1 MITCKIKK
9 MKKIPL
15 ILTIFISVV
24 LGSCKET
31 DKDILSKESFEK
43 EVDGKKVS
51 LFNLEN
57 ENGVVCQIT
66 NYGAR
71 VVTLFVP
78 NKAKKR
84 TDVVLGL
91 ESIDQYLKNG
101 EYLGAIVGRYGNR
114 IANGEFSLDGKTYSL
129 FKNNGPNT
137 LHGGKKGYADV
148 VWNAHAYTTTNGED
162 AIELSY
168 LSKDGEEG
176 FPGNLQIKVTYTLT
190 DANELKIEYWAQ
202 TDTATVLNLTNHAYF
217 NLKGAGNGNIFSHD
231 LTLYA
236 DNFTPTDGTLI
247 PTGKIQSVANTPMD
261 FRTQHKIGERINENT
276 IDLKYGL
283 GYDHNW
289 ILNKKSNELTLAAK
303 VSEPSTGIE
312 MKVFTTEPAI
322 QFYSGNFLDGKIIGK
337 EKMQYNYRTA
347 FCMEAQ
353 HYPDAPNHANFPSTV
368 LKPGETYTQTTI
380 YQFGLMK

>member
-1 MITCKIKK
+1 MVTCKIKI
-9 MKKIPL
+9 MKKILL
-15 ILTIFISVV
+15 ILTIFMSVFIV
-24 LGSCKET
+24 SCKES
-31 DKDILSKESFEK
+31 DKDILPKESFKK

-51 LFNLEN
+51 LFNLKN
-57 ENGVVCQIT
+57 KNGVVCQIT

-78 NKAKKR
+78 NKDKKR

-114 IANGEFSLDGKTYSL
+114 IANGKFSLDGKTYSL

-148 VWNAHAYTTTNGED
+148 VWDAHAYTTTNGED

-190 DANELKIEYWAQ
+190 EANELKIEYWAQ
-202 TDTATVLNLTNHAYF
+202 TDAATVLNLTNHAYF
-217 NLKGAGNGNIFSHD
+217 NLKGAGNGDIFSHN
-231 LTLYA
+231 LTLFA
-236 DNFTPTDGTLI
+236 DNFTPTDSTLI

-261 FRTQHKIGERINENT
+261 FRTPHTIGERINENT

-312 MKVFTTEPAI
+312 MNVFTTEPAI

-337 EKMQYNYRTA
+337 EKKQYNHRTA

-368 LKPGETYTQTTI
+368 LKPGDTYTQTTI

>member
-1 MITCKIKK
+1 MNIYRK
-9 MKKIPL
+9 MKKIPF
-15 ILTIFISVV
+15 ILTIFMSVV
-24 LGSCKET
+24 MVSCKES
-31 DKDILSKESFEK
+31 DKDILPKESFEK
-43 EVDGKKVS
+43 EFEGKQIS
-51 LFNLEN
+51 LYNLQN
-57 ENGVVCQIT
+57 KNGMVCQIT

-71 VVTLFVP
+71 VVSLLVP
-78 NKAKKR
+78 NKDKKR

-114 IANGEFSLDGKTYSL
+114 IANGKFNLNDQTYTL
-129 FKNNGPNT
+129 FKNNGPNS

-148 VWNAHAYTTTNGED
+148 VWDAHAFTTKKGEN

-190 DANELKIEYWAQ
+190 DENELKIDYWAQ
-202 TDTATVLNLTNHAYF
+202 TDAATVINLTNHAYF
-217 NLKGAGNGNIFSHD
+217 NLKGAGNGDIFSHN

-236 DNFTPTDGTLI
+236 DNFTPTNSTLI
-247 PTGKIQSVANTPMD
+247 PTGKIQKVANTPMD
-261 FRTQHKIGERINENT
+261 FRTPHTIGERINENT

-289 ILNKKSNELTLAAK
+289 ILNKNPGKLTLAAN

-312 MKVFTTEPAI
+312 MKVLTTEPAI

-337 EKMQYNYRTA
+337 GKKQYNHRTA
-347 FCMEAQ
+347 FCLEAQ
-353 HYPDAPNHANFPSTV
+353 HYPDSPNHANFPSTV
-368 LKPGETYTQTTI
+368 LKPGDTYTQSTI

>member
-1 MITCKIKK
+1 M
-9 MKKIPL
+9 
-15 ILTIFISVV
+15 SVL

-31 DKDILSKESFEK
+31 NKDILPKESFEK
-43 EVDGKKVS
+43 QVDGKQVS
-51 LFNLEN
+51 LYNLQN
-57 ENGVVCQIT
+57 KNGVVCQIT

-71 VVTLFVP
+71 VVTLFIP
-78 NKAKKR
+78 NKDQKF

-91 ESIDQYLKNG
+91 ESIEQYLKNG

-114 IANGEFSLDGKTYSL
+114 IANGKFTVDGKTYSL

-148 VWNAHAYTTTNGED
+148 VWDALACTNKNGED

-190 DANELKIEYWAQ
+190 EANELKINYWAQ
-202 TDTATVLNLTNHAYF
+202 TDAVTVLNLTNHSYF
-217 NLKGAGNGNIFSHD
+217 NLKGAGNGDIFSHN

-236 DNFTPTDGTLI
+236 DNFTPTDSTLI
-247 PTGKIQSVANTPMD
+247 PTGKIQNVANTPMD
-261 FRTQHKIGERINENT
+261 FRTPHTIGESINQNT

-289 ILNKKSNELTLAAK
+289 MLNKKSNELTLAAN
-303 VSEPSTGIE
+303 VSEPTTGIE

-337 EKMQYNYRTA
+337 EKKHYNHRTA

-353 HYPDAPNHANFPSTV
+353 HYPDAPNHASFPSTV

>member
-1 MITCKIKK
+1 
-9 MKKIPL
+9 MKKVPL
-15 ILTIFISVV
+15 IIIV
-24 LGSCKET
+24 LMNVIMVSCKET
-31 DKDILSKESFEK
+31 VEDVLPKESFEK
-43 EVDGKKVS
+43 QIDGKQVS
-51 LFNLEN
+51 LYNLEN
-57 ENGVVCQIT
+57 KNGVVCQIT

-71 VVTLFVP
+71 IVTLFVP
-78 NKAKKR
+78 NKDKKR

-114 IANGEFSLDGKTYSL
+114 IANGEFSLGDKKYSL
-129 FKNNGPNT
+129 LKNNGPNT

-148 VWNAHAYTTTNGED
+148 VWDAHAFTTTNGEN

-176 FPGNLQIKVTYTLT
+176 FPGNLKIKVIYTLT
-190 DANELKIEYWAQ
+190 EANELKIDYWAQ
-202 TDTATVLNLTNHAYF
+202 TDKETVINLTNHAYF
-217 NLKGAGNGNIFSHD
+217 NLKGAGNGNIFSHN

-236 DNFTPTDGTLI
+236 DNFTPTDSTLI
-247 PTGKIQSVANTPMD
+247 PTGKIQNVANTPMD
-261 FRTQHKIGERINENT
+261 FRTGHSIGECIDKET

-289 ILNKKSNELTLAAK
+289 ILNKKNNELTLAAK
-303 VSEPSTGIE
+303 VSESSTGIE

-322 QFYSGNFLDGKIIGK
+322 QFYSGNFLDGKMIGK
-337 EKMQYNYRTA
+337 EKKQYNHRTA

-353 HYPDAPNHANFPSTV
+353 HYPDSPNHPNFPSTV

-380 YQFGLMK
+380 YQFGLLK

>member
-1 MITCKIKK
+1 
-9 MKKIPL
+9 MKKNLL

-24 LGSCKET
+24 SGSCKET
-31 DKDILSKESFEK
+31 DKDILPKESFEK
-43 EVDGKKVS
+43 QVDDKKVS
-51 LFNLEN
+51 LYNLKN
-57 ENGVVCQIT
+57 DNGVVCQIT

-78 NKAKKR
+78 NKDKKR

-114 IANGEFSLDGKTYSL
+114 IANGKFSLDGKTYSL

-148 VWNAHAYTTTNGED
+148 VWDAHAYITTNGED

-190 DANELKIEYWAQ
+190 EANELKIEYWAQ
-202 TDTATVLNLTNHAYF
+202 TDAATVLNLTNHAYF
-217 NLKGAGNGNIFSHD
+217 NLKGAGNGDIFSHN
-231 LTLYA
+231 LTLFA
-236 DNFTPTDGTLI
+236 DNFTPTDSTLI
-247 PTGKIQSVANTPMD
+247 PTGKIQNVANTPMD
-261 FRTQHKIGERINENT
+261 FRTPHTIGERINENT

-289 ILNKKSNELTLAAK
+289 ILNKKSNELTLAAN
-303 VSEPSTGIE
+303 VLEPSTGIE

-337 EKMQYNYRTA
+337 EKKQYNHRTA

-368 LKPGETYTQTTI
+368 LKPGDTYTQTTI

>member
-1 MITCKIKK
+1 
-9 MKKIPL
+9 MKKNLL

-24 LGSCKET
+24 SGSCKET
-31 DKDILSKESFEK
+31 DKDILPKESFEK
-43 EVDGKKVS
+43 QVDDKKVS
-51 LFNLEN
+51 LYNLKN
-57 ENGVVCQIT
+57 DNGVVCQIT

-78 NKAKKR
+78 NKDKKR

-114 IANGEFSLDGKTYSL
+114 IANGKFSLDGKTYSL

-148 VWNAHAYTTTNGED
+148 VWDAHAYITTNGED

-176 FPGNLQIKVTYTLT
+176 FPGNLKIKVTYTLT
-190 DANELKIEYWAQ
+190 EANELKIEYWAK
-202 TDTATVLNLTNHAYF
+202 TDAATVLNLTNHAYF
-217 NLKGAGNGNIFSHD
+217 NLKGAGNGDIFSHN
-231 LTLYA
+231 LTLHA
-236 DNFTPTDGTLI
+236 DNFTPTDSTLI

-261 FRTQHKIGERINENT
+261 FRTPHTIGERINENT

-289 ILNKKSNELTLAAK
+289 ILNKKSKELTLAAN

-337 EKMQYNYRTA
+337 EKKQYNHRTA

-368 LKPGETYTQTTI
+368 LKPGDIYTQTTI